1 MRRAYPQLSIAYI
14 PWFTRHLRP
23 ERRHHE
29 VRHVHR
35 RAFLCCSAILALQTP
50 CAFAFGATDWEAL
63 KRTIRS
69 RYPEVRQIDTESL
82 HAAFVRGDSPLL
94 IDARTAAEY
103 QVSHLQGAIR
113 AETAA
118 QAVTALAREPK
129 DRAIV
134 VYCSV
139 GYRSSALAR
148 ELMRLGHT
156 QVANLE
162 GSIFEWANKGFPV
175 YRGTEPARVVHPYDA
190 SWGALLDRKLWSTER
205 P

>member
-1 MRRAYPQLSIAYI
+1 M
-14 PWFTRHLRP
+14 
-23 ERRHHE
+23 
-29 VRHVHR
+29 HR
-35 RAFLCCSAILALQTP
+35 RALLCCSAILALP
-50 CAFAFGATDWEAL
+50 MARAFAFGATDWATL

-69 RYPEVRQIDTESL
+69 RYPEVRQIDTEAL
-82 HAAFVRGDSPLL
+82 HAAFVRGNPPLL

-118 QAVTALAREPK
+118 QAVKALAREPK

-148 ELMRLGHT
+148 ELMRLGYT

-175 YRGTEPARVVHPYDA
+175 YRGTEATRVVHPYDA
-190 SWGALLDRKLWSTER
+190 SWGALLDRKLWSMER

>member
-1 MRRAYPQLSIAYI
+1 M
-14 PWFTRHLRP
+14 
-23 ERRHHE
+23 
-29 VRHVHR
+29 HR
-35 RAFLCCSAILALQTP
+35 RTVLILGASAIAAMPTAKVFALDP
-50 CAFAFGATDWEAL
+50 ADWATL
-63 KRTIRS
+63 KRTIRN
-69 RYPEVRQIDTESL
+69 RYPDVRQISTEALRSAL
-82 HAAFVRGDSPLL
+82 SRGDSPML

-103 QVSHLQGAIR
+103 QVSHLRGAQR

-118 QAVTALAREPK
+118 QAMKTLAQESK

-148 ELMRLGHT
+148 ELMRSGYT

-175 YRGTEPARVVHPYDA
+175 YRGTEPASVVHPYDA
-190 SWGALLDRKLWSTER
+190 SWGKLLDRDLWSR
-205 P
+205 DPP